1 MYEVAIPVVKL
12 VLLKNISESVNM
24 YSIRRIT
31 SESVLEMTYPN

>member
-12 VLLKNISESVNM
+12 VLLKNISKSVNM